1 MDRVPPTKNTGSFPL
16 VIGLTA
22 LVLVVPCLAAIGLRA
37 SGLVT
42 SPVLLILIPV
52 VVSVLF
58 SHSISEIWK
67 RRRAG
72 SPLLFEDLM
81 LWGWLRRRRFERLLA
96 RSEEFVGPEAG
107 RGLTPKQRAKE
118 LERLVG
124 ALEARDPRTHG
135 HSRRVARHSTSIAR
149 SLKLSDEEIAR
160 IRTAALLHD
169 VGKIEVPW
177 EILEKPGA
185 LTDEEFAEIKKHPAA
200 GARLVQGMGDPALVS
215 IVRHHH
221 ERIDGGGY
229 PDRIAGE
236 EIPIGARIIA
246 VADTFDALTSAR
258 SYRQP
263 RSHEEAL
270 VVLREEAGSQLDADA
285 VEVFDGRYS
294 SRRPVALVATVLGI
308 GRQAGQSM
316 ISFGTGATQVA
327 AVGAAA
333 AVIGAA
339 PAAQLGHQQK
349 ESSKQ
354 PAIVREAGS
363 AEGGE
368 GTSEGTSPTTV
379 AARSSSTGSKKKSAT
394 GRGRVQAD
402 TPGKQDGGKS
412 GGDDA
417 NTSSGNGNGN
427 GNGNSGGSTD
437 NGSGGSSS
445 GGSSSSGGGS
455 SGGGSSSGSTATDT
469 VKTVTENVQKQVQQT
484 TQQVT
489 DAIPTLPGNDP
500 VSQGVNNTVG
510 GVKDTVNGV
519 VGKLTGKP

>member
-1 MDRVPPTKNTGSFPL
+1 MERVPPQQNTGSLPL

-22 LVLVVPCLAAIGLRA
+22 LVLVVPCAAAIVLRA
-37 SGLVT
+37 TGIVT

-52 VVSVLF
+52 LVSVLF
-58 SHSISEIWK
+58 SHSISEFWK

-81 LWGWLRRRRFERLLA
+81 LWGWLRRRRFERLLS
-96 RSEEFVGPEAG
+96 RSEDFVGPEAG
-107 RGLTPKQRAKE
+107 RGLTPKQRARE
-118 LERLVG
+118 LERLAS

-135 HSRRVARHSTSIAR
+135 HSRRVARHATSIAR
-149 SLKLSDEEIAR
+149 GLRLPDAEVAR

-185 LTDEEFAEIKKHPAA
+185 LTDEEFAQIKKHSAA
-200 GARLVQGMGDPALVS
+200 GARLVEGMGDPELVA

-229 PDRIAGE
+229 PDRIAGD

-270 VVLREEAGSQLDADA
+270 GVLREEAGAQLDAGA
-285 VEVFDGRYS
+285 VQAFDGRYS
-294 SRRPVALVATVLGI
+294 SRRPVALVATVLGL

-316 ISFGTGATQVA
+316 ISFGTGASQVA

-333 AVIGAA
+333 AVIGVA
-339 PAAQLGHQQK
+339 PAARVDQQQ
-349 ESSKQ
+349 EPAKQ
-354 PAIVREAGS
+354 NPIVRQANSTSARSLAESGSATAGS
-363 AEGGE
+363 QS
-368 GTSEGTSPTTV
+368 GTSEQG
-379 AARSSSTGSKKKSAT
+379 RKSASG
-394 GRGRVQAD
+394 GRNARDGN
-402 TPGKQDGGKS
+402 GGK
-412 GGDDA
+412 
-417 NTSSGNGNGN
+417 
-427 GNGNSGGSTD
+427 GSTD
-437 NGSGGSSS
+437 NTFSTSGDGGGTSSGSNGGSGSGGGSSGGSGGGSGGGSSS
-445 GGSSSSGGGS
+445 GGSSGSGT
-455 SGGGSSSGSTATDT
+455 TA
-469 VKTVTENVQKQVQQT
+469 VNPVQTVTENVQKQVQQT

-489 DAIPTLPGNDP
+489 DSIPSLPGNDP
-500 VSQGVNNTVG
+500 VSQGVNNTVDE
-510 GVKDTVNGV
+510 VKDTVNST